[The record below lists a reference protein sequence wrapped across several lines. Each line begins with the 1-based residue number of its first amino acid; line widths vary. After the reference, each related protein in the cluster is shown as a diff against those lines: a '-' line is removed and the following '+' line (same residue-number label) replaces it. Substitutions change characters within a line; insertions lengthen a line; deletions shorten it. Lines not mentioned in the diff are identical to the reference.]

1 MKGAP
6 NKAPF
11 FYLRL
16 HSMVD
21 ILHKASS
28 LRRAIAEATV
38 NVSSPE
44 TIERIRQRSIP
55 KGDVLE
61 FARAAGLL
69 AVKKTAD
76 VIPDC
81 HPLPIEYTQIR
92 YTLSEQEIRVEVE
105 VATIY
110 KTGVEVEAMHGA
122 SVVALTLY
130 DMLKPI
136 DTGIQIQH
144 IQLLQKSGG
153 KKSFKNTLN
162 TPLKTGVIVCSDTIS
177 AGHKEDR
184 AGKAIIDLLKQY
196 AVDTALYTI
205 IPDEEEAIQQQ
216 VQQAVS
222 DQFDLLIFCGGT
234 GLSPRDITPEAVRP
248 LIDREIP
255 GIMEAARAY
264 GQQRT
269 PYAML
274 SRGLAGFCQNTL
286 VLTLPGSTQG
296 AIESMHALFPHL
308 LHIFKVAQGARHD

>member
-1 MKGAP
+1 
-6 NKAPF
+6 
-11 FYLRL
+11 
-16 HSMVD
+16 MVD

-38 NVSSPE
+38 QVSSPE
-44 TIERIRQRSIP
+44 TITQIRERKVP

-61 FARAAGLL
+61 FARAAGFF

-81 HPLPIEYTQIR
+81 HPLPIEYTHIR
-92 YTLSEQEIRVEVE
+92 YELLAQAIRIEVE

-136 DTGIQIQH
+136 DTGIQIQQ

-162 TPLKTGVIVCSDTIS
+162 TPLKTGVIVCSDTI
-177 AGHKEDR
+177 AAEKKEDR
-184 AGKAIIDLLKQY
+184 AGKAIIELLEQY
-196 AVDTALYTI
+196 KVSTTHYTI

-216 VQQAVS
+216 VQQAINK
-222 DQFDLLIFCGGT
+222 QFDLLIFCGGT

>member
-1 MKGAP
+1 MKGAS

-16 HSMVD
+16 NPMVD

-38 NVSSPE
+38 HVSSPE

-92 YTLSEQEIRVEVE
+92 YTLGEQEIRVEVE

-162 TPLKTGVIVCSDTIS
+162 TPKRRGSASSPESSLFFGMSCSCSS
-177 AGHKEDR
+177 AG
-184 AGKAIIDLLKQY
+184 
-196 AVDTALYTI
+196 
-205 IPDEEEAIQQQ
+205 P
-216 VQQAVS
+216 
-222 DQFDLLIFCGGT
+222 F
-234 GLSPRDITPEAVRP
+234 
-248 LIDREIP
+248 
-255 GIMEAARAY
+255 
-264 GQQRT
+264 
-269 PYAML
+269 
-274 SRGLAGFCQNTL
+274 
-286 VLTLPGSTQG
+286 
-296 AIESMHALFPHL
+296 
-308 LHIFKVAQGARHD
+308 